1 MSASFYTNSTFKK
14 TLLSFML
21 RHMDK
26 TRRGSVRVNIGV
38 VLCTPVIEL
47 DAHTEMQSI
56 KTYVGAYS
64 TLCHDRSQAV
74 GGSLISFALTLLLFS
89 PNSSEWAG
97 SEARKKSLKLH
108 SDKTDKN
115 AGNPGTHTL
124 LV

>member
-1 MSASFYTNSTFKK
+1 MGASFYSNSTFKK

-26 TRRGSVRVNIGV
+26 TRRGSVRVYIGV

-47 DAHTEMQSI
+47 DAHTVMQSI

-64 TLCHDRSQAV
+64 TLCHDRSV
-74 GGSLISFALTLLLFS
+74 GGSLISFSLTLLLFS

-97 SEARKKSLKLH
+97 SEAKKAGPKLLL
-108 SDKTDKN
+108 DKTDKS
-115 AGNPGTHTL
+115 AGRPGTRTL